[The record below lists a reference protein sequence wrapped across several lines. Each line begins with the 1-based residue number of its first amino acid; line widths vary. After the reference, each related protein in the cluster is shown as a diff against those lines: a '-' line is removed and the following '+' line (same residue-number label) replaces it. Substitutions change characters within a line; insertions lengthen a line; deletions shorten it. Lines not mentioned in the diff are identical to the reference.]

1 MIIFLDWKYMDQVI
15 NNNWEYII
23 DKVYNYINSKS
34 MAVGEESSQ

>member
-1 MIIFLDWKYMDQVI
+1 MIIFLDWKYMDQEI